1 MTLRECLDGKGTEEE
16 REKFMQ
22 WFNNHHQIWSEEAKR
37 RHAKKNELT
46 KKEVEQINNAVLM
59 FD

>member
-1 MTLRECLDGKGTEEE
+1 MTLREYLDGKGTEEE

-22 WFNNHHQIWSEEAKR
+22 WFNNHRQIWAEEAKR
-37 RHAKKNELT
+37 RHKKKNELT
-46 KKEVEQINNAVLM
+46 KKEVEQINNAALM